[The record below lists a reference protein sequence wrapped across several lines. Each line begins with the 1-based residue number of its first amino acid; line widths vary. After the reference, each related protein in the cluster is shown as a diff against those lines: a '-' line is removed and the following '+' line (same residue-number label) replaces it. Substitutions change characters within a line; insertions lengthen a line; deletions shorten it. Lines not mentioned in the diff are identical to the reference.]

1 MITLAQ
7 SDVLRAL
14 KRCLCLAKQDL
25 VFCDYLDNSMDW
37 RSYALARYEIYN
49 WLQKKIIECGVNQTY
64 LLATK
69 RYAGLPLFVS
79 GSEQKGEQEALEVF
93 FQFIAGDRPMH
104 AKINA

>member
-7 SDVLRAL
+7 TDALRAL
-14 KRCLCLAKQDL
+14 RRCLCLAKQDL
-25 VFCDYLDNSMDW
+25 VFCNYLDDSEYW
-37 RSYALARYEIYN
+37 RNHALARYGVYG
-49 WLQKKIIECGVNQTY
+49 WLQMNILKYGVNQTY

-79 GSEQKGEQEALEVF
+79 GTEQAGEREALEVF
-93 FQFIAGDRPMH
+93 FQFFAGDIPMD

>member
-7 SDVLRAL
+7 ADALRAL
-14 KRCLCLAKQDL
+14 RRCLCLAKQDL
-25 VFCDYLDNSMDW
+25 VFCDYLDDSEYW
-37 RSYALARYEIYN
+37 RGHALARYGIYS
-49 WLQKKIIECGVNQTY
+49 WLQLNILGCGVNQTY

-79 GSEQKGEQEALEVF
+79 GGEQTGEREALEVF
-93 FQFIAGDRPMH
+93 FQFFAGDSPMD